1 MDQVGFRQI
10 DFSLADSF
18 RFFKS
23 GRFLFNHGVFDT
35 ISNLIIRSQ
44 SDSANLRQL
53 KLRLVDLN
61 ITDIHSFK
69 FLRFTTFGCKDIE
82 IRKSDFVRIN

>member
-10 DFSLADSF
+10 DFSSADSV

-44 SDSANLRQL
+44 SDSANLW
-53 KLRLVDLN
+53 
-61 ITDIHSFK
+61 
-69 FLRFTTFGCKDIE
+69 
-82 IRKSDFVRIN
+82 